1 MLLQMPQLS
10 SAIGIA
16 NPGASRATRV
26 AIIAESEPVGDSL
39 CMLLESQGYTVER
52 LTFPSGVPTGF
63 AQDFDCLLVGQFQ
76 PGHRGLTL
84 LAALRA
90 QRISTGA
97 ALITNALSEPD
108 ARHIAALRNVA
119 VFEKPVNPDA
129 ILAFVARTA
138 GRAPAGTRALPGHG

>member
-1 MLLQMPQLS
+1 MSQPS
-10 SAIGIA
+10 SAKAVA
-16 NPGASRATRV
+16 NPGASRIARV

-52 LTFPSGVPTGF
+52 LTFPSGAPTGC

-90 QRISTGA
+90 QGIGTGA

-108 ARHIAALRNVA
+108 ARHIAALRNVT

-129 ILAFVARTA
+129 ILAFVARSA
-138 GRAPAGTRALPGHG
+138 WCAPAGSRALPGHG